1 MKADILTNNNE
12 DTLKPTLKNCLFP
25 VIHIAK
31 KKKVTGA
38 AGKTF
43 FYLILTEYYFFIGNV
58 TLTIIAA

>member
-25 VIHIAK
+25 VIHIA